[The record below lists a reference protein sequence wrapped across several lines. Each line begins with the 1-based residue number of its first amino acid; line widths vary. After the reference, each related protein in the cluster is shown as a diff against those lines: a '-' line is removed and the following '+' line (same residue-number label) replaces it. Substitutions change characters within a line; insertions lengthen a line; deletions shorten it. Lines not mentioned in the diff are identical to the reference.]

1 MKEGQNRR
9 RRGRNLSSITSDRIN
24 LDKCK
29 ENVIFF
35 LEGELGLL
43 LLNILCYGDMYWMI
57 LEQVLM
63 VPCFKILKE
72 RKKKKEQQLYQKGF
86 QDLLQSLL
94 TSLQAGYSLNNSC
107 RIALRELESLYEG
120 EQNPMLGQMRRIVQG
135 IDLHI
140 ALEQLFMD
148 FAERTNLEEARQFAV
163 VIEIVQS
170 TGGNVVEILKRTMQH
185 LKYKMDTEE
194 EIRVLLSG
202 KIFEKN
208 IMFSMPFFIL
218 VYLRLANPEYVAC
231 FYKSVAGHLVMSVII
246 GITAACFFW
255 SDKIMDIQF

>member
-94 TSLQAGYSLNNSC
+94 TLFRQDILLIIPAGS
-107 RIALRELESLYEG
+107 
-120 EQNPMLGQMRRIVQG
+120 
-135 IDLHI
+135 H
-140 ALEQLFMD
+140 
-148 FAERTNLEEARQFAV
+148 
-163 VIEIVQS
+163 
-170 TGGNVVEILKRTMQH
+170 
-185 LKYKMDTEE
+185 
-194 EIRVLLSG
+194 
-202 KIFEKN
+202 
-208 IMFSMPFFIL
+208 
-218 VYLRLANPEYVAC
+218 
-231 FYKSVAGHLVMSVII
+231 
-246 GITAACFFW
+246 
-255 SDKIMDIQF
+255 

>member
-107 RIALRELESLYEG
+107 RIALRELESPYCVRTAFYGFCGAYESG
-120 EQNPMLGQMRRIVQG
+120 GSKTVCGCDRDCAKYRWERSGDFEKDNA
-135 IDLHI
+135 
-140 ALEQLFMD
+140 ALE
-148 FAERTNLEEARQFAV
+148 V
-163 VIEIVQS
+163 
-170 TGGNVVEILKRTMQH
+170 
-185 LKYKMDTEE
+185 
-194 EIRVLLSG
+194 
-202 KIFEKN
+202 
-208 IMFSMPFFIL
+208 
-218 VYLRLANPEYVAC
+218 
-231 FYKSVAGHLVMSVII
+231 
-246 GITAACFFW
+246 
-255 SDKIMDIQF
+255 

>member
-35 LEGELGLL
+35 LAGELGLL

-57 LEQVLM
+57 PEQVLM

-72 RKKKKEQQLYQKGF
+72 RKNKKEQQLYQKGF

-107 RIALRELESLYEG
+107 RIALRELESLDEG
-120 EQNPMLGQMRRIVQG
+120 EQNL
-135 IDLHI
+135 

-202 KIFEKN
+202 KLFEKN
-208 IMFSMPFFIL
+208 IMLSMPFFIL

-231 FYKSVAGHLVMSVII
+231 FYKSVAGHLIMSAMI
-246 GITAACFFW
+246 GITVACFFW

>member
-35 LEGELGLL
+35 LAGELGLL

-57 LEQVLM
+57 PEQVLM

-72 RKKKKEQQLYQKGF
+72 RKNKKEQQLYQKGF

-107 RIALRELESLYEG
+107 RIALRELEGL
-120 EQNPMLGQMRRIVQG
+120 
-135 IDLHI
+135 
-140 ALEQLFMD
+140 
-148 FAERTNLEEARQFAV
+148 
-163 VIEIVQS
+163 
-170 TGGNVVEILKRTMQH
+170 
-185 LKYKMDTEE
+185 
-194 EIRVLLSG
+194 
-202 KIFEKN
+202 
-208 IMFSMPFFIL
+208 
-218 VYLRLANPEYVAC
+218 
-231 FYKSVAGHLVMSVII
+231 
-246 GITAACFFW
+246 
-255 SDKIMDIQF
+255 